1 MNVFGRSAKVL
12 GLYKILA
19 FAALVSVSNVESAQ
33 QTVIDARRMSNENA
47 IKAYHHAINEA
58 IDKKGGNTSLDL
70 RLTLIIDGRTGFDPG
85 FLRLPD
91 SIRRVRVTIDLVIFG
106 GSIANPK
113 TISVNNFELNDARRL
128 HEVRQMTIIR

>member
-1 MNVFGRSAKVL
+1 MIVFDRNAKELNLFRV
-12 GLYKILA
+12 LA
-19 FAALVSVSNVESAQ
+19 FAALVFVSNVESAQ
-33 QTVIDARRMSNENA
+33 QTVIDARRISNEKA
-47 IKAYHHAINEA
+47 IKEYHQAINEA

-91 SIRRVRVTIDLVIFG
+91 SIRRIRVTIDLVIFG

-128 HEVRQMTIIR
+128 HEIRQITTHR